1 MSEYSEIWYQSPDG
15 LRLYARDYP
24 GPASSEQ
31 VPVLCMHGLSR
42 NAADFAG
49 LASTLAAERR
59 VIVAE
64 QRGRGRSDYDS
75 NPANYTPPT
84 YVADMFHLLDTLAVD
99 RVILI
104 GTSMGGLMAFIMASQ
119 QPERIVGMVIN
130 DIGPEID
137 PSGLA
142 RIQHYV
148 GKVEPARNWEE
159 AVERIREING
169 AAFPDYTDDDW
180 MAFAR
185 ALYFDRDGV
194 PELAYD
200 PAISQA
206 MTDADSGAVP
216 PDLWPLFQTIVD
228 VPMLLVRGELSD
240 ILAPDCVS
248 RMREMDADLRVVEV
262 PRVGHAPTL
271 MEPAALQAIQ
281 SFLASLSLSLGSGP
295 NRTRSHSD
303 LTP

>member
-1 MSEYSEIWYQSPDG
+1 MSTFAGNTETVSMSEYRDYWYQSPDG

-24 GPASSEQ
+24 GPASSSEL
-31 VPVLCMHGLSR
+31 PVLCLHGLSR
-42 NAADFAG
+42 NSADFAG
-49 LASTLAAERR
+49 LASVLAAERR

-64 QRGRGRSDYDS
+64 QRGRGRSEYDS
-75 NPANYTPPT
+75 NPANYTPLT
-84 YVADMFHLLDTLAVD
+84 YAGDMFHLLDTLGLD

-104 GTSMGGLMAFIMASQ
+104 GTSMGGLMAFIMAGQ
-119 QPERIVGMVIN
+119 QPERIAGMVIN

-148 GKVEPARNWEE
+148 GKVEPARNWRE
-159 AVERIREING
+159 AAERIREINA

-180 MAFAR
+180 LHFAR
-185 ALYFDRDGV
+185 DLYFERDGV
-194 PELAYD
+194 PVLAYD
-200 PAISQA
+200 QA
-206 MTDADSGAVP
+206 MGDADSGAAA
-216 PDLWPLFQTIVD
+216 PDLWPFFDAIVNI
-228 VPMLLVRGELSD
+228 PMLLIRGELSD
-240 ILAPDCVS
+240 ILAADCVAQ
-248 RMREMDADLRVVEV
+248 MRERDNDLTVVEV

-281 SFLASLSLSLGSGP
+281 SFLGSD
-295 NRTRSHSD
+295 SK